1 MWIIVTCISRN
12 HCLATF
18 LAWEQS
24 CACWKHA
31 VWNKDWKKQNQ
42 TGIVCL
48 VIFSPILPTR
58 LIQRSLFRDWTYLVL
73 NVQNQHHTGVRRPEA
88 RLIAHPEKKLFH
100 PKGSIYPRPCNVFRV
115 QKNIT
120 LSGPLHTAMALGAR
134 CFCGRALQNDPQLM
148 KSLLSLYFLTNL
160 IIRINQAFFFFP
172 SYSAF
177 SLIFRVQTSHL
188 PVVLPGCWNQN
199 SITVS
204 KSVKP
209 EHFPWH
215 ERSLKNNNNNNTF
228 NNNKIREPCK
238 AQPPVTRDS

>member
-12 HCLATF
+12 HCLATL

-88 RLIAHPEKKLFH
+88 RLIAHPGKKNCFTQRAQLI
-100 PKGSIYPRPCNVFRV
+100 PDPAMYSGYRKTSPCLALC
-115 QKNIT
+115 T
-120 LSGPLHTAMALGAR
+120 LPWLWELTA
-134 CFCGRALQNDPQLM
+134 F
-148 KSLLSLYFLTNL
+148 
-160 IIRINQAFFFFP
+160 
-172 SYSAF
+172 
-177 SLIFRVQTSHL
+177 V
-188 PVVLPGCWNQN
+188 
-199 SITVS
+199 
-204 KSVKP
+204 
-209 EHFPWH
+209 E
-215 ERSLKNNNNNNTF
+215 
-228 NNNKIREPCK
+228 EPCK
-238 AQPPVTRDS
+238 MTHNSWSHCLVSISSQIW